1 MKERILLHLI
11 EYAKYV
17 DELEVPSAITQEG
30 IARETGIDVPHFTQY
45 VRPLIQEGLVRER
58 TAHVKGVRRRRKV
71 YDLTGAGTMA
81 TLKVRDKL
89 KSETVRVRDAGGV
102 REATVSQVLQDL
114 VGKASLLR
122 VLRDAAEFG
131 IVDIAALSEPSPTH
145 LVEMIADAPR
155 ILRFVGRRAELE
167 AIVAEDDGPR
177 VLVLRGVAG
186 IGKTAL
192 AGQACELLHGR
203 RNLFWH
209 PVRPWDTRVSLLAS
223 LGDFLAVLGKPGLR
237 AVLQRHEAET
247 AERVLREDLAGTRS
261 LLVFDDAG
269 RASPEALPFFRV
281 LTDAA
286 AHAPDVRILV
296 LTRETLRFYD
306 RRDVVLKGVVREL
319 DLGGLAQD
327 EVAGYLKADGRDDV
341 GATVH
346 GPYAGLPLF
355 LELVRAHGTL
365 PGRAL
370 RDVRRFLEEEVYTG
384 LSDAERTM
392 MKVASL
398 YQVPVPSKA
407 LFADPVCTH
416 DVLLSLLHRS
426 LVREVSEERYEAHD
440 TIRDFFAGLVS
451 PAERERLGAFAVE
464 LLRRLAV
471 EASEDRRFATA
482 VDYLSNALRLA
493 TLPAD
498 RAALWES
505 LGESSDRL
513 GDVPTALDAY
523 REAIKTA
530 TDPEMRARLHRRA
543 ADAYADRDE
552 MKAAAAEV
560 GEGFRL
566 LGGMSGSE
574 RGHLELTRARILWGL
589 GNFEEALEHG
599 EASLCAFQET
609 GDERGQA
616 LAYLEL
622 IIPILQWTRTQ
633 DQADREE
640 RYLQAAL
647 DLVDPEDDPVLAAR
661 ARNLLAW
668 HLAMRKGDFAQA
680 KDHLAAI
687 ETIPGALDNPLDRR
701 WFLQVRGWFRAYFEG
716 DFLAAKADYLE
727 SLHLARQLRDI
738 GGVSEAKYHLAYLAM
753 TEGKPGEARRLVQ
766 DLADER
772 MRSGMAAE
780 NELGWAG
787 EFSLMEGNPEEFARI
802 VAALND
808 PKLTKGE
815 SWHIYAGFLR
825 AFDQLIQGDR
835 EGSLETF
842 GRVNLAVES
851 LGRESMLHAMLA
863 TRGYLYL
870 GVALHVM
877 GREQEA
883 EEHIHRAHDIFRAF
897 HFQGKLKTAQG
908 RVRLLI
914 EGLRRLTGE

>member
-1 MKERILLHLI
+1 MKQ
-11 EYAKYV
+11 A
-17 DELEVPSAITQEG
+17 DALEVPPGITQEG
-30 IARETGIDVPHFTQY
+30 IAHASDIAVPHFTQY
-45 VRPLIQEGLVRER
+45 VRPLIQEGLIRER
-58 TAHVKGVRRRRKV
+58 MAHVKGVRRRRKV

-122 VLRDAAEFG
+122 VLRDAAESG

-145 LVEMIADAPR
+145 LVEMTADAPR

-167 AIVAEDDGPR
+167 AIVAEGDGPR
-177 VLVLRGVAG
+177 VLVIRGVAG

-192 AGQACELLHGR
+192 AGQACELLHGK

-237 AVLQRHEAET
+237 AVLQRREAEI
-247 AERVLREDLAGTRS
+247 AERVLGEDLPGTRS

-269 RASPEALPFFRV
+269 QASPEALPFFRV

-327 EVAGYLKADGRDDV
+327 EVASYLKAVGRPDV
-341 GATVH
+341 GATVQ

-398 YQVPVPSKA
+398 YQVPVPNKA

-416 DVLLSLLHRS
+416 DVLLSLLNRS
-426 LVREVSEERYEAHD
+426 LLREVSEERYEVHD
-440 TIRDFFAGLVS
+440 TIRDFFAGLLS
-451 PAERERLGAFAVE
+451 PTEHEGLGAFAVE
-464 LLRRLAV
+464 VLRRLAAD
-471 EASEDRRFATA
+471 ASENRRFSAS
-482 VDYLSNALRLA
+482 VGFLSNALKLA
-493 TLPAD
+493 KLPAD
-498 RAALWES
+498 RAAFWES
-505 LGESSDRL
+505 LGEASDRL

-530 TDPEMRARLHRRA
+530 TDPEMLARLHRRA
-543 ADAYADRDE
+543 AVAHSDREE

-560 GEGFRL
+560 EEGFRA

-574 RGHLELTRARILWGL
+574 RGHLELARANVLWRL
-589 GNFEEALEHG
+589 GQFDEALEHG
-599 EASLCAFQET
+599 EASLRAFQEA
-609 GDERGQA
+609 GNERGQA
-616 LAYLEL
+616 LACLEL
-622 IIPILQWTRTQ
+622 IVGILPYTRTQ
-633 DQADREE
+633 DQAEREE
-640 RYLQAAL
+640 RYLQAASVP
-647 DLVDPEDDPVLAAR
+647 VDHVDDPVLALR
-661 ARNLLAW
+661 FRNSLAW
-668 HLAMRKGDFAQA
+668 HLAMRKGDFGGA
-680 KDHLAAI
+680 KDQLAAI
-687 ETIPGALDNPLDRR
+687 ETIPGALDNPLERR
-701 WFLQVRGWFRAYFEG
+701 WFLQARGWYRAYFEG
-716 DFLAAKADYLE
+716 NFSAAKADYLE
-727 SLHLARQLRDI
+727 SLQVAQQLRDV

-753 TEGKPGEARRLVQ
+753 TEGKAAQARQMAQ

-772 MRSGMAAE
+772 KRSGMAAE

-787 EFSLMEGNPEEFARI
+787 EFSLMEGNREEFARI

-808 PKLTKGE
+808 PRLTKGE
-815 SWHIYAGFLR
+815 SWHVYAGFLQ
-825 AFDQLIQGDR
+825 AFDRLIHGDQ
-835 EGSLETF
+835 EASLEAF
-842 GRVNLAVES
+842 GHVMRAIES
-851 LGRESMLHAMLA
+851 VPRESMLYALLA
-863 TRGYLYL
+863 TRCHLYL
-870 GVALHVM
+870 GAALHVM

-883 EEHIHRAHDIFRAF
+883 EEHIRRAHEIFRAF
-897 HFQGKLKTAQG
+897 HFEGKLKSAPG
-908 RVRLLI
+908 RVQLLI
-914 EGLRRLTGE
+914 EGLRRLMGD